1 MIQNIEEQ
9 KSNKEK
15 QIINIIENIIEDIIE
30 NIIKN
35 KNENDINKTI
45 SFIENKIEKGLKK
58 EKIYKSEYYIDYR
71 DVYVLLEDKSIQ
83 LVIRYP
89 GGDLSCK
96 TMSDPKSDIYIKL
109 YNRYKK
115 QDIIIFLYK
124 NDILNKEIDL
134 NKILKLIEEISI
146 NKK

>member
-1 MIQNIEEQ
+1 M
-9 KSNKEK
+9 
-15 QIINIIENIIEDIIE
+15 
-30 NIIKN
+30 
-35 KNENDINKTI
+35 
-45 SFIENKIEKGLKK
+45 
-58 EKIYKSEYYIDYR
+58 
-71 DVYVLLEDKSIQ
+71 LLEDKSIQ

-146 NKK
+146 DKK